1 MAVFDGWESCFL
13 SLSRFSSM
21 ARCLDMG
28 AVDIQ
33 EGKDRWRMRVW
44 GKIKLLICEKGVV
57 LCLSDKS
64 GVVSFRYGMLSRV
77 ASGMAVTVGGMGEHG
92 GLVIW

>member
-21 ARCLDMG
+21 VRCFDMG

-33 EGKDRWRMRVW
+33 EGKARWRMRVW
-44 GKIKLLICEKGVV
+44 GKNKTP
-57 LCLSDKS
+57 
-64 GVVSFRYGMLSRV
+64 YM
-77 ASGMAVTVGGMGEHG
+77 
-92 GLVIW
+92 